1 MKGEINDMN
10 KLACESFII
19 MCDELMIPAEES
31 IHQIKMT
38 FKEEIRK
45 IDKLKKKA
53 ATANG
58 DFNKM
63 IKYYKEAHDILIS
76 LYKKINEIEDSSFDK
91 LITNTGN
98 ILTLI
103 SGIGSAIGVNL
114 LAYYVRKSG
123 NILEDIKPGFIGT
136 VTAGGA
142 GAYAGFK
149 LTKPMRERRNIR
161 YDVLRKIDEE
171 LEKIDACIKV
181 LKNPDKYG
189 INDTDFENLWKAEFN
204 KQSVDINKVL
214 NGLLN
219 ILNSKITPKMKKLGY
234 SSKFVLDKYER
245 CDGARI
251 FFNMNNEETSKFWDE
266 NWESIQEEFEDCVNK
281 YMNVHNRDIVNIS
294 IQWDCYACDDTVLE
308 ASFWIDTK

>member
-1 MKGEINDMN
+1 MN
-10 KLACESFII
+10 KLACESFINY
-19 MCDELMIPAEES
+19 CDELLIPAEES
-31 IHQIKMT
+31 IHQIKIT

-53 ATANG
+53 AAANG
-58 DFNKM
+58 DFDKM
-63 IKYYKEAHDILIS
+63 LKYYKEAHDLLIS
-76 LYKKINEIEDSSFDK
+76 LYKKINDIGVSSFDK

-98 ILTLI
+98 ILTII
-103 SGIGSAIGVNL
+103 SGVGSAVGVNL
-114 LAYYVRKSG
+114 LAYHVRKSG
-123 NILEDIKPGFIGT
+123 NIPEDVKPGFIGT
-136 VTAGGA
+136 AAAGGV

-149 LTKPMRERRNIR
+149 LTKPMRERCNTR

-181 LKNPDKYG
+181 LKNPTKYG
-189 INDTDFENLWKAEFN
+189 INGTDFENLWKAEFN
-204 KQSVDINKVL
+204 KQSADINKIL
-214 NGLLN
+214 SGLVN

-234 SSKFVLDKYER
+234 SSKFVLDKYEK

-251 FFNMNNEETSKFWDE
+251 FFNMGNEELSKFWDDD
-266 NWESIQEEFEDCVNK
+266 WERVQEEFEDCVNK
-281 YMNVHNRDIVNIS
+281 YMNAHSKDIANMR